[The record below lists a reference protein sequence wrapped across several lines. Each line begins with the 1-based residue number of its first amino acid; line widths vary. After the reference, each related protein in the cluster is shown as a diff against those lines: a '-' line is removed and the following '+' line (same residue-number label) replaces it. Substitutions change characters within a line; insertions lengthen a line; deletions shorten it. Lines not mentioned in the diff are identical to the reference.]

1 LIGQQGYEIDSQ
13 GNIGNETTRIEDLLL
28 RFVLLMAIIPLTI
41 KDGSASQIAKQAVK
55 ACHKESGIPMSELAS
70 LIKRMTK
77 EVKEITDMI
86 EKILKKCGIFLEK
99 IEALVSHRHSFFS
112 PAFLFFIL
120 GPLYFRYLGCNCIE
134 SPEFWSPKV

>member
-1 LIGQQGYEIDSQ
+1 MIGQQGYEIDSQ

-41 KDGSASQIAKQAVK
+41 KDGRHVRMSEQAVK
-55 ACHKESGIPMSELAS
+55 ACHKESGIPMSELVS

-86 EKILKKCGIFLEK
+86 EKNSEDMQD
-99 IEALVSHRHSFFS
+99 FF
-112 PAFLFFIL
+112 
-120 GPLYFRYLGCNCIE
+120 RKN
-134 SPEFWSPKV
+134 